1 MIAEKIDSRIN
12 TEIRKNRVVI
22 SPSFPLT
29 NIISFLLSLI
39 IIYFELKIRLKLST
53 LFTGTEALTVG
64 NTDSSS
70 VTAKEIIARG
80 NN

>member
-1 MIAEKIDSRIN
+1 M
-12 TEIRKNRVVI
+12 TE
-22 SPSFPLT
+22 
-29 NIISFLLSLI
+29 
-39 IIYFELKIRLKLST
+39 IIYFIHR
-53 LFTGTEALTVG
+53 EALTVG